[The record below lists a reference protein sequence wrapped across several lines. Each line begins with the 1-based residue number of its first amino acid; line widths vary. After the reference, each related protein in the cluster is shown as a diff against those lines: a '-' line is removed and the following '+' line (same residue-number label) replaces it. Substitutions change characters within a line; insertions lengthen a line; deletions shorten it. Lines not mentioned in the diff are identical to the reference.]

1 MERPHKHHL
10 LNQDEIAH
18 LAHEMYLIEGK
29 PEGRE
34 VDHWLAAERE
44 LATRALSTGAKKK
57 QAAPKPKTATPVIAA
72 KKPRAVARKA

>member
-1 MERPHKHHL
+1 MQHPHKLHL
-10 LNQDEIAH
+10 LNQDKITH

-44 LATRALSTGAKKK
+44 LAARASSSGTKK
-57 QAAPKPKTATPVIAA
+57 QAAPKPKAAVPVITAR
-72 KKPRAVARKA
+72 KPRDVVRKA